1 MLITHEERYEVNT
14 PKRSRN
20 KASSSLPKA
29 ENASSPLL
37 KVESESNTAL
47 ERLIF
52 FSDAI
57 FAIAITL
64 LALDIRLPS
73 LSPNITD
80 ADLFN
85 QLIEIGP
92 KYYSFSISF
101 LSIGLYWLGHH
112 RMFQSIKRYDTVLLL
127 LNLLLLMCIAFCPF
141 PTSVIGDYNNRTA
154 SIFYALTFAI
164 TGLISA
170 AIWLY
175 ASANGRLLSTELDRH
190 SFRFRL
196 FRAFFA
202 PILFLLS
209 IGVAF
214 WNPSLARIL
223 WYLIA
228 FVALIVALR
237 DDPGRKKEAQKS

>member
-1 MLITHEERYEVNT
+1 MLMTHEEIPAVKT

-20 KASSSLPKA
+20 EASKSLPQT
-29 ENASSPLL
+29 EP
-37 KVESESNTAL
+37 ESNIAL
-47 ERLIF
+47 ERLVF

-73 LSPNITD
+73 LSPNMTD
-80 ADLFN
+80 ADLFS
-85 QLIEIGP
+85 QLLAIGP

-112 RMFQSIKRYDTVLLL
+112 RMFQSIKRYDSVLLL
-127 LNLLLLMCIAFCPF
+127 LNLLLLMCIAFIPF

-154 SIFYALTFAI
+154 NIFYAFTFSI

-170 AIWLY
+170 TIWLY
-175 ASANGRLLSTELDRH
+175 ANTNGRLLSAKLDQH
-190 SFRFRL
+190 SLRFGL

-202 PILFLLS
+202 PTLFMLS

-228 FVALIVALR
+228 GIALILTLR
-237 DDPGRKKEAQKS
+237 GNGD